1 MFLGSVDEQQKLV
14 ISILT
19 EWIGMGRSG
28 TLNSA
33 KLQLFNR
40 ISLVMVSLSLLLQ
53 PACCQSCRIQ
63 RCNAEYVASFSPA
76 AGLQEDVVSDVDYC
90 TALRAYSLCTRRTA
104 RGCRGDLVYHSAV
117 FRIKELFAQHNCS
130 SEGPTSSVK
139 APSTSR
145 PTAVDTCDFESRALA
160 SGPADAQKKKY
171 AHCGLFGDPHLRT
184 FKDEFQTCRVEGAW
198 PLIHN
203 RYLSVQVTNVP
214 VVEGSSAT
222 ATNKITVIFKA
233 YRDCTEQK
241 VYQATTDDV
250 PSAFQDGTRSGGHA
264 GSLRITENSGHGGV
278 RQVTINARYLGTS
291 IIVRRVGRYLTF
303 AIRVPEEMVE
313 ESGGLQLCLHGCP
326 RSELINAHVLSRGPR
341 QEGSDGQ
348 LQPGSMGRADLLERA
363 TSRCRETLQ
372 VEDVYFQS
380 CVFDVLTTGDVQFSM
395 AAFAALQDLKA
406 LPPSTLEQ
414 SAVRTPPVSNRT
426 RESSPSLLII
436 TLLLLLILLER
447 PG

>member
-1 MFLGSVDEQQKLV
+1 M
-14 ISILT
+14 
-19 EWIGMGRSG
+19 
-28 TLNSA
+28 
-33 KLQLFNR
+33 
-40 ISLVMVSLSLLLQ
+40 
-53 PACCQSCRIQ
+53 
-63 RCNAEYVASFSPA
+63 
-76 AGLQEDVVSDVDYC
+76 
-90 TALRAYSLCTRRTA
+90 
-104 RGCRGDLVYHSAV
+104 
-117 FRIKELFAQHNCS
+117 
-130 SEGPTSSVK
+130 
-139 APSTSR
+139 
-145 PTAVDTCDFESRALA
+145 
-160 SGPADAQKKKY
+160 
-171 AHCGLFGDPHLRT
+171 
-184 FKDEFQTCRVEGAW
+184 
-198 PLIHN
+198 
-203 RYLSVQVTNVP
+203 
-214 VVEGSSAT
+214 
-222 ATNKITVIFKA
+222 
-233 YRDCTEQK
+233 
-241 VYQATTDDV
+241 YQATTDDV

-326 RSELINAHVLSRGPR
+326 RSELINAHVLSRGPP